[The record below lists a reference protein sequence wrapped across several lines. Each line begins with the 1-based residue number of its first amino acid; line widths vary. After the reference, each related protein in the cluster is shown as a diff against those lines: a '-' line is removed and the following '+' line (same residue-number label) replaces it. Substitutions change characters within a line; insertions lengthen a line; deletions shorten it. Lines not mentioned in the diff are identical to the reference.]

1 MSPAF
6 LLSFACADGFI
17 TGEGGGSNKWD
28 SSGDDLVKEATTAGS
43 PNVHSKKLQKLAV
56 PCCHGLLD
64 IGRQALSNF
73 KHVKR

>member
-28 SSGDDLVKEATTAGS
+28 SSGDDLVKEAATAGS
-43 PNVHSKKLQKLAV
+43 PNVHSKKIQKLAV
-56 PCCHGLLD
+56 PCCHGYSTSD
-64 IGRQALSNF
+64 
-73 KHVKR
+73 VKL